1 MRISPAIVA
10 VGLLM
15 IGGASAGAQTA
26 AAPRG
31 YVGVKGGLNVEQA
44 EDDLHGVTGGGGAF
58 VGFTFAAPWAIEAE
72 FWLPGAIRTNPE
84 DGVKAMIAE
93 RPDARLNPAI
103 LHSQIKLTLDYFD
116 TPASKGKPIG
126 WQAKEDWEAA
136 LKSMEA
142 AGVVNAGWNAA
153 DYYTNALVE

>member
-1 MRISPAIVA
+1 
-10 VGLLM
+10 M
-15 IGGASAGAQTA
+15 IEVQQRAWEH
-26 AAPRG
+26 
-31 YVGVKGGLNVEQA
+31 L
-44 EDDLHGVTGGGGAF
+44 
-58 VGFTFAAPWAIEAE
+58 
-72 FWLPGAIRTNPE
+72 RTNPE

-103 LHSQIKLTLDYFD
+103 LLSQIKLTLDYFD

-142 AGVVNAGWNAA
+142 AGVVKAGWNVA